1 MSRASVVEK
10 HFDLLGKTLLEN
22 NLLHKSHRIF
32 NSDET
37 GFGDKCDSS
46 RERGIFRKGSKF
58 PYHRQVKLRD
68 HISVNY
74 CASATG
80 MIIPPLVIFEKTVP
94 VNAEEKGPA
103 GAIYRANESGFMS
116 EDLYLTW
123 FSECF
128 IPNCGCDP
136 DIPVILIQDN
146 HSTHMGYC
154 LREKAIEHNILIYN
168 LPAHSSHILQPMDMF
183 FAAFKNK
190 FTAIARDASLL
201 RQGAVVNKSNFPAV
215 LRATMS
221 SFPSSVY
228 TNVFKATGIHPFNR
242 NAIDRS
248 KLIGDPPQPK
258 SLDYDSMSV
267 PLFSMECSTE
277 IEECTESA
285 MATHQNDD
293 LDIVLITQNDFD
305 CDSTGEN
312 VVLESIGTQTDTIEG
327 ACTACNT
334 NILEHPLVKSK
345 RIPEYLANELWV
357 PHTMAKPA
365 KKKECQLGARIITDK
380 DNMKKKQ
387 QQMERK
393 LQEEQMKEKKRL
405 EQIKARDD
413 REKLLEEMK
422 RERQIRKAETAERKE
437 KAKAEQRAIVEQRK
451 CQREIKRAMVA
462 EEKRKRQEK
471 RKQKSS
477 QSRNFVDVTNVTLD
491 KECISCLSLY
501 PPGPSTSANDEEPSW
516 YCCIICCDWYHS
528 VCCGD
533 EFCTPNTFI
542 CISCILK

>member
-1 MSRASVVEK
+1 MGPATACLLWVKGLSVRALGLVLVVSRPVCTKHPDAMAGWPLDADKPVCLTSCWGVE
-10 HFDLLGKTLLEN
+10 T
-22 NLLHKSHRIF
+22 
-32 NSDET
+32 T
-37 GFGDKCDSS
+37 Q
-46 RERGIFRKGSKF
+46 KF
-58 PYHRQVKLRD
+58 PAFLWIFVP
-68 HISVNY
+68 N
-74 CASATG
+74 
-80 MIIPPLVIFEKTVP
+80 PPTFAADL
-94 VNAEEKGPA
+94 
-103 GAIYRANESGFMS
+103 IY
-116 EDLYLTW
+116 
-123 FSECF
+123 
-128 IPNCGCDP
+128 I
-136 DIPVILIQDN
+136 
-146 HSTHMGYC
+146 HMGYS

-228 TNVFKATGIHPFNR
+228 TNVFKATGIQPFDR

-277 IEECTESA
+277 NEEVTESA
-285 MATHQNDD
+285 MVTHQKDD
-293 LDIVLITQNDFD
+293 LNIVLITQNDFD
-305 CDSTGEN
+305 CVSTDES

-327 ACTACNT
+327 ACTACHT

-357 PHTMAKPA
+357 PHTVAKPA
-365 KKKECQLGARIITDK
+365 KKKDCQLGARVINDK
-380 DNMKKKQ
+380 DNMQRKQ
-387 QQMERK
+387 QQMEKK
-393 LQEEQMKEKKRL
+393 LQEEQMKEKKQKER
-405 EQIKARDD
+405 IKARDD

-422 RERQIRKAETAERKE
+422 KARQIRKVEIAQRKE
-437 KAKAEQRAIVEQRK
+437 KAKAEQRAIMEQRK
-451 CQREIKRAMVA
+451 RQREIKRAMVA
-462 EEKRKRQEK
+462 EEKRKRQEEK
-471 RKQKSS
+471 RSKKSS
-477 QSRNFVDVTNVTLD
+477 QSRNFASATNLILD
-491 KECISCLSLY
+491 REYTSCLSFY
-501 PPGPSTSANDEEPSW
+501 PPGPSTSSNEDEPSW

-533 EFCTPNTFI
+533 DLCTPNTFI